1 MFLYSLVFVIPVFH
15 SLFHIRV
22 FDRIKHQGTF
32 KQYFSR
38 VYKLYFRPNQCT
50 LPTEL
55 LMMNIQVNA
64 SLQAINKGSGTP
76 EVGSGQVVMLQPAA
90 VDDMNSMHQQPLTPK
105 QRRRPKLSEDA
116 QIERR
121 IRIAM
126 RMREKRATES
136 DDQKRLRRLREAER
150 MRRKRAT
157 EDDDTKELRRREA
170 AARARSRRASMSLE
184 ERIMDRQR
192 AADRMRVRRATESD
206 EAKILR
212 RLKAAERMRKR
223 RAAETPE
230 QRNIR
235 RQKIAMRMKVRR
247 KCKSEGSVNGDD
259 ESDIVP
265 LTRSITSR
273 YGKGGSAPNSVTSPG
288 SSDPLTSVDSEQSV
302 NISTPQSVTSSSQVY
317 VPSTIGVG
325 GSIAVLQVD
334 PLASMSVA
342 HSSGLST
349 VDVSHLSQPLSL
361 QKSAATTSQAQ
372 VI

>member
-1 MFLYSLVFVIPVFH
+1 MS
-15 SLFHIRV
+15 IR
-22 FDRIKHQGTF
+22 I
-32 KQYFSR
+32 
-38 VYKLYFRPNQCT
+38 YFRPNQSI

-64 SLQAINKGSGTP
+64 SLQAINKGGSGTP

-90 VDDMNSMHQQPLTPK
+90 VDDMNSMHQQQLTPK

-126 RMREKRATES
+126 RMREKRATET
-136 DDQKRLRRLREAER
+136 DDVKRLRRLREAER

-157 EDDDTKELRRREA
+157 EDDDTKEQRRREA
-170 AARARSRRASMSLE
+170 AARARNRRASMSLE

-192 AADRMRVRRATESD
+192 AADRMRLRRATESD

-247 KCKSEGSVNGDD
+247 KCKSEGSINGDD
-259 ESDIVP
+259 ESSDIVP

-288 SSDPLTSVDSEQSV
+288 SSEPITSVDSEQSV
-302 NISTPQSVTSSSQVY
+302 NISTPENVTSSSHVY

-361 QKSAATTSQAQ
+361 QKSTSQAQ